1 MKNNRTY
8 KLPVILVTSLFFL
21 WGLAYGLLDVLN
33 KHFQETLNI
42 TKQRST
48 LLQAA
53 YFGAYFL
60 IALPAGLFM
69 QKVGYKKGIITGL
82 LLYATGAILFY
93 PSAQNESFPF
103 FLLALF
109 VLASGLTFLETA
121 ANPYITVLGKPETS
135 EFRLNLAQSFN
146 GVGSFLGPIIGGAL
160 FFGSKPSSDAE
171 ELGPVK
177 LVYIAIAALVLIVAF
192 LFVRTP
198 MPEVKEEEL
207 VVDEKGHA
215 GKTLFQHTH
224 FVWAIVAQFFYVAAQ
239 VGIAALFINY
249 CTEKNVGI
257 DNQRASYLLSA
268 SLILFTIGRFA
279 GTALMK
285 VIAPNKLLALYA
297 IINIGLCAVV
307 VSVPG
312 IISVYSLMAIFFF
325 ESIMFPT
332 IFALGVK
339 NLGMYT
345 KKGASYIIM
354 SIVGGALVPQVM
366 GALAQSRSTPF
377 SFIVPLICFVFV
389 FLFAVYGYK
398 IKIDSGKSIIN
409 TKSGNIPL

>member
-8 KLPVILVTSLFFL
+8 YLPIILVISLFFL
-21 WGLAYGLLDVLN
+21 WGVAYGLLDVLN
-33 KHFQETLNI
+33 KHFQVTLKI
-42 TKQRST
+42 TTQRST

-60 IALPAGLFM
+60 FAFPAGLFM
-69 QKVGYKKGIITGL
+69 QKVGYKKAIITGL
-82 LLYATGAILFY
+82 LLYATGAILFF
-93 PSAQNESFPF
+93 PSAQFASFPF

-109 VLASGLTFLETA
+109 VLATGLTFLETA

-160 FFGSKPSSDAE
+160 FFGSKSSSNSE
-171 ELGPVK
+171 GLGSVK
-177 LVYIAIAALVLIVAF
+177 LVYIAIAVIVLIVAF
-192 LFVRTP
+192 LFIRTP

-207 VVDEKGHA
+207 VINEKWHA

-224 FVWAIVAQFFYVAAQ
+224 FIWAIVTQFFYVAAQ

-257 DNQRASYLLSA
+257 DDRRAAYLLSA

-285 VIAPNKLLALYA
+285 VIAPNKLLAWYA
-297 IINIGLCAVV
+297 FINIGLCAVV
-307 VSVPG
+307 VTIPG
-312 IISVYSLMAIFFF
+312 IISVYSLMALFFF
-325 ESIMFPT
+325 MSIMFPT
-332 IFALGVK
+332 IFALGLK
-339 NLGMYT
+339 NLGVYT

-354 SIVGGALVPQVM
+354 SIVGGALVPQIM
-366 GALAQSRSTPF
+366 GVLAQSKSTSF
-377 SFIVPLICFVFV
+377 SYIVPLICFVFV

-398 IKIDSGKSIIN
+398 IKIDSK
-409 TKSGNIPL
+409 KEVL

>member
-1 MKNNRTY
+1 
-8 KLPVILVTSLFFL
+8 L

-42 TKQRST
+42 TKLRST

-60 IALPAGLFM
+60 IALPAGYFM
-69 QKVGYKKGIITGL
+69 QKVGYRKGIITGL
-82 LLYATGAILFY
+82 LLYAAGALLFY
-93 PSAQNESFPF
+93 PSAQNASFPF

-109 VLASGLTFLETA
+109 ILASGLTFLETA

-160 FFGSKPSSDAE
+160 FFGGQPVAGDAS
-171 ELGPVK
+171 ELDSVK
-177 LVYIAIAALVLIVAF
+177 YVYLAIAVVVLLVAL
-192 LFVRTP
+192 LFFKTP

-207 VVDEKGHA
+207 VIDEKGHA
-215 GKTLFQHTH
+215 GKKLFQHTH

-249 CTEKNVGI
+249 CTEKNIGI
-257 DNQRASYLLSA
+257 DNARAAFLLSG
-268 SLILFTIGRFA
+268 SLVLFTAGRFA

-285 VIAPNKLLALYA
+285 VIAPHKLLALYA
-297 IINIGLCAVV
+297 LINIGLCFVV
-307 VSVPG
+307 VMAPG
-312 IISVYSLMAIFFF
+312 MVSVYSLMAIFFF

-332 IFALGVK
+332 IFALGIK
-339 NLGMYT
+339 NLGIYT

-354 SIVGGALVPQVM
+354 SIVGGALVPIVM
-366 GALAQSRSTPF
+366 GALAQSHSTPF
-377 SFIVPLICFVFV
+377 SYIVPLICFVFV
-389 FLFAVYGYK
+389 FMFAVYGYK
-398 IKIDSGKSIIN
+398 IKTRS
-409 TKSGNIPL
+409 

>member
-1 MKNNRTY
+1 MKSNRTY
-8 KLPVILVTSLFFL
+8 TLPIILVTSLFFL

-69 QKVGYKKGIITGL
+69 QKAGYRKGIIIGL

-93 PSAQNESFPF
+93 PAAQNQSFPF

-146 GVGSFLGPIIGGAL
+146 GVGAFLGPIIGGAL
-160 FFGSKPSSDAE
+160 FFGSRASSS
-171 ELGPVK
+171 ELGSVK
-177 LVYIAIAALVLIVAF
+177 LVYIAIAVLVLIVAF

-207 VVDEKGHA
+207 VIDKKAHA

-224 FVWAIVAQFFYVAAQ
+224 FIWAIVAQFFYVAAQ

-257 DNQRASYLLSA
+257 NNQRASYLLSA
-268 SLILFTIGRFA
+268 SLILFTIGRFS

-285 VIAPNKLLALYA
+285 IIAPNKLLAIYA
-297 IINIGLCAVV
+297 IIIIGLCTIVITT
-307 VSVPG
+307 PG
-312 IISVYSLMAIFFF
+312 IIAVYSLMAIFFF

-339 NLGMYT
+339 NLGVYT

-354 SIVGGALVPQVM
+354 SIVGGALLPLVM
-366 GALAQSRSTPF
+366 GALAQSQSTPF
-377 SFIVPLICFVFV
+377 SYIIPLICFVFV

-398 IKIDSGKSIIN
+398 EKTGVDRNIVN
-409 TKSGNIPL
+409 TKSVKAQV